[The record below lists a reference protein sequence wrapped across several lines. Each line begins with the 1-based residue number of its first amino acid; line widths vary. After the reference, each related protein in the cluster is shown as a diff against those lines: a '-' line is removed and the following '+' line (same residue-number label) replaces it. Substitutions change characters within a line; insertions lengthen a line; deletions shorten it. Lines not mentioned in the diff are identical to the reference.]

1 MDSDPRFPTAEN
13 ERFMWKWVT
22 NDGSQNFSG
31 SKKNATQR
39 TQRTQRTQHT
49 QHTQDTQHAR
59 HTHFLPSLHLQKRVF
74 WKKNAFFCKPSL
86 SISDSFS
93 TSRTTTST
101 HWKLKQIFKLPHVDK
116 DLKKCLKQ
124 KNRGL
129 PGSLL
134 RKFSCFW
141 RKRAQIKLR
150 FFACF
155 KLLTRCTT
163 STSYNEPSTVRELSI
178 SAFER
183 C

>member
-1 MDSDPRFPTAEN
+1 MPPNARNARNARNTRNTRKTRNTRDTRIFCHLCIC
-13 ERFMWKWVT
+13 
-22 NDGSQNFSG
+22 
-31 SKKNATQR
+31 KNA
-39 TQRTQRTQHT
+39 
-49 QHTQDTQHAR
+49 
-59 HTHFLPSLHLQKRVF
+59 FF
-74 WKKNAFFCKPSL
+74 GKKNAFFCKPSL